1 MRTKMQ
7 QNWNLTRLGNRVPHW
22 EAYAPLAVF
31 VLALLPRLFS
41 LNAFI
46 TWDEPMWVY
55 RSIQFLS
62 ALLGG
67 DLSTTFQVGH
77 PGVITMICGSI
88 GIAVRRFVL
97 GQGAADYAWV
107 SALPA
112 LEPWDVEAMR
122 KLAPFLVAAKL
133 PVALLHAACIAGI
146 YLLARR
152 LFSARAAA
160 LAAFLLALDPFHIAL
175 SRVLHIDALTANFM
189 ALSVLLLLLSLRHR
203 GRSQLVLSGALAG
216 LAFLTK
222 SYSLFVAPFTALV
235 LVVSWL
241 AKRGPVREAM
251 ASFVL
256 WCLSAMLTFLL
267 LWPAMWVDPLG
278 TVGGVLDTAFG
289 YAAVVSETPEFF
301 LGRVGD
307 NPGALFYPLALAFRT
322 TPLAWAGLLALLFYG
337 ARSLRGPNRHT
348 ANPARQ
354 IVVSRPFRIIA
365 LIAYICLFVALMAFA
380 AKKFDR
386 YMLPAI
392 VALDVLAAVGLAG
405 WTERWKRPAAVL
417 VLAAAILVQG
427 AFVLSHHPY
436 YLAYYNPLAGGS
448 RLAPRIMPLGWGEG
462 MDLAAEY
469 LNQKE
474 NAAQLTVATG
484 GIPGFSPLFEGRV
497 ESLTERGVATTD
509 YALVYI
515 SDLQEGAPAAERL
528 SDQQPEHVL
537 RVRGMDYVWIF
548 PNAEHTELASY
559 LQEQLGTDDAVLVD
573 ALSPLSGDFPQSYQI
588 IDRQSEAEVAA
599 ELMDIAAGH
608 QRLWYIAYPE
618 SDANGWIDYQ
628 LSTHALLVE
637 RRAFP
642 HVVASCYHL
651 PPPSAFASA
660 SIQADLNVNFGGQ
673 LSLVGYG
680 LAEDVIEY
688 RKKLGV
694 TLLWQTPGQVA
705 KNYALSLRVVDAQ
718 GYTWAQE
725 DRWLLNSS
733 GLATRGWQAGEE
745 NAERHLVS
753 IPPGIPPGR
762 YQIQAAIYDTD
773 TVQRIAVLDATGTP
787 AGTEHTVAT
796 VSVTSPTFPP
806 ALEDLAIPQAVNYSL
821 NGEVE
826 LLGYSL
832 SASEVRSGDAL
843 QMSLFWRALRSMEQ
857 DRGLLLQLRDEAGH
871 VWTEATFLLP
881 NEWYPTTRWQPG
893 EMLRVPYDLLTDA
906 AVPTGRYWLFVNLL
920 DGDGKTLLEDGFSI
934 AELRIEGRERIFTE
948 PVIAFRSRSEIA
960 ESVALVGYEFD
971 RSQVEPGGTL
981 RLTLYW
987 QAMARMERSYSVF
1000 THLLDAEGGIRGQ
1013 SDGVPC
1019 GGACPTTSWLEGEFI
1034 LDEYEI
1040 TVGVDAP
1047 PGEYQIGV
1055 GVYDPQTMRR
1065 LPALDESG
1073 THWSDDRIVLASK
1086 VIVGQ
1091 AED

>member
-1 MRTKMQ
+1 MQ
-7 QNWNLTRLGNRVPHW
+7 QNWNLRRLGDRVPRW
-22 EAYAPLAVF
+22 ETYAPLAAF
-31 VLALLPRLFS
+31 LLALFPRLLS

-67 DLSTTFQVGH
+67 DLRNTFQVGH

-97 GQGAADYAWV
+97 GQGALDYSWV

-122 KLAPFLVAAKL
+122 RLAPFLVAAKL
-133 PVALLHAACIAGI
+133 PVVLLHAACIAGI
-146 YLLARR
+146 YVLARR
-152 LFSARAAA
+152 LWGARAAA

-189 ALSVLLLLLSLRHR
+189 ALSVLLLLLSLRQH
-203 GRSQLVLSGALAG
+203 GRSQLVLSGVLAG
-216 LAFLTK
+216 LALLTK

-235 LVVSWL
+235 LVVSCL
-241 AKRGPVREAM
+241 ARRGPIRELV
-251 ASFVL
+251 ASFAV
-256 WCLSAMLTFLL
+256 WCLGALLTFLL

-278 TVGGVLDTAFG
+278 TVRGVLDTAFG
-289 YAAVVSETPEFF
+289 YAAVLSETSEFF
-301 LGRVGD
+301 LGKVGD
-307 NPGALFYPLALAFRT
+307 NPGALFYPPALAFRT
-322 TPLAWAGLLALLFYG
+322 TPLVWAGLLAMLFYG
-337 ARSLRGPNRHT
+337 ARSLRATHWRSAGS
-348 ANPARQ
+348 ARK
-354 IVVSRPFRIIA
+354 IVASRQFRIIA
-365 LIAYICLFVALMAFA
+365 LIAYVCLFVALMAFA
-380 AKKFDR
+380 TKKFDR

-392 VALDVLAAVGLAG
+392 VALDILAAVGLAR
-405 WTERWKRPAAVL
+405 WTEGFKRPATVL
-417 VLAAAILVQG
+417 VLAAALVVQG
-427 AFVLSHHPY
+427 AFVLSHHPC

-448 RLAPRIMPLGWGEG
+448 RLAPRILPLGWGEG
-462 MDLAAEY
+462 MDLAADY

-474 NAAQLTVATG
+474 NAAELAVATG
-484 GIPGFSPLFEGRV
+484 GIPGFAPIFEGRV
-497 ESLTERGVATTD
+497 ESLTERGLATTD
-509 YALVYI
+509 YALLYI
-515 SDLQEGAPAAERL
+515 SDLQQEAPAAERF
-528 SDQQPEHVL
+528 SDQQPEHVV
-537 RVRGMDYVWIF
+537 RVRGIDYVWVF
-548 PNAEHTELASY
+548 PNVEHVELASY
-559 LQEQLGTDDAVLVD
+559 LQQQLGPDDAVLID
-573 ALSPLSGDFPQSYQI
+573 ALSPLSRDYPQVYPI

-599 ELMDIAAGH
+599 DLMDIAAGH
-608 QRLWYIAYPE
+608 QRLWYIAYPQ

-637 RRAFP
+637 RRAFS
-642 HVVASCYHL
+642 HVTASSYSL
-651 PPPSAFASA
+651 PPPSAFAGA
-660 SIQADLNVNFGGQ
+660 STLADLNVNFGGQ
-673 LSLVGYG
+673 MRLVGYG
-680 LAEDVIEY
+680 LAEDVVEY

-694 TLLWQTPGQVA
+694 TLLWQTPEQVA
-705 KNYALSLRVVDAQ
+705 VNYALSLRVVDGQ

-733 GLATRGWQAGEE
+733 GQATRAWQAGEE
-745 NAERHLVS
+745 NAERYLLS

-762 YQIQAAIYDTD
+762 YQIQAAIYDAD
-773 TVQRIAVLDATGTP
+773 TVQRVAVLDATGTP

-796 VSVTSPTFPP
+796 ISVTSPTFPP

-826 LLGYSL
+826 LLGYAL
-832 SASEVRSGDAL
+832 SSNEVSSGDVL
-843 QMSLFWRALRSMEQ
+843 GMSLFWRALRSMEQ
-857 DRGLLLQLRDEAGH
+857 DYRLLLQLRDEAGN
-871 VWTEATFLLP
+871 VRTEGTFLLA
-881 NEWYPTTRWQPG
+881 NEWYPTARWQPG

-906 AVPTGRYWLFVNLL
+906 AVPTGRYQLFVNLL
-920 DGDGKTLLEDGFSI
+920 DGAGNSLLEDGFSI
-934 AELRIEGRERIFTE
+934 AELGIEGRERVFTA
-948 PVIAFRSRSEIA
+948 PAIGFPWRSEIA

-971 RSQVEPGGTL
+971 PSRVEAGGAL
-981 RLTLYW
+981 RLTLLW
-987 QAMARMERSYSVF
+987 QALARMEKSYSVF

-1013 SDGVPC
+1013 RDGVPC

-1040 TVGVDAP
+1040 TVSADAP

-1055 GVYDPQTMRR
+1055 GMYDPQTMLR

-1073 THWSDDRIVLASK
+1073 TQWSDDRILLATK
-1086 VIVGQ
+1086 VVIGQ